1 MKRHIFVYEETA
13 NKFNGNT
20 VPTID
25 LNGLLDILGKNG
37 SHLVAIESDLPKPV
51 AVLQQSLAVPSTLQ
65 GVHSLQ
71 FCPGIS
77 RLGRAVSQ
85 LPGAEYVA
93 SSQYQSLLQSLA
105 GLVEA
110 YDRFRRVLH
119 QIPVAVLR
127 QADEASNGQ
136 K

>member
-1 MKRHIFVYEETA
+1 MKRHLYIYHEIA
-13 NKFNGNT
+13 DKFNGNI
-20 VPTID
+20 VPLISVSE
-25 LNGLLDILGKNG
+25 LLDTLGKSG
-37 SHLVAIESDLPKPV
+37 SHLVSIESDLPKPV
-51 AVLQQSLAVPSTLQ
+51 VAPQQSLAVPSTLQ

-85 LPGAEYVA
+85 LPGAEYVT

-119 QIPVAVLR
+119 QIPVAELR

-136 K
+136 T

>member
-37 SHLVAIESDLPKPV
+37 SHLVAIESVHPTPV
-51 AVLQQSLAVPSTLQ
+51 AVLPQSLAAPKTLQ
-65 GVHSLQ
+65 EVHNLQ
-71 FCPGIS
+71 FLPGIGH
-77 RLGRAVSQ
+77 LGRAVSL

-110 YDRFRRVLH
+110 YDRFRRVIH
-119 QIPVAVLR
+119 QIPAETLR
-127 QADEASNGQ
+127 LADAGVSGQ